1 MKVDITDTLCYWK
14 YNFDTNNI
22 LEFLKESYDVMEF
35 IDAERD
41 GHGLWNK
48 SIDESEIKNIKKGY
62 LPKLILDGI
71 GFCKDIYQSTYNSVL
86 TGAWINVVRA
96 KRARQPI
103 RDAKGEY
110 IYHNHV
116 SIAKRNNEYIPDYTF
131 VFYLQMP
138 DNLSGDDGK
147 LFFKDYDGNE
157 YSILP
162 NVGECIILKG
172 DVPHAPIDA
181 PNSSKDR
188 IVLAGNVTFLN
199 NKLKKTF
206 I

>member
-1 MKVDITDTLCYWK
+1 M
-14 YNFDTNNI
+14 
-22 LEFLKESYDVMEF
+22 
-35 IDAERD
+35 
-41 GHGLWNK
+41 
-48 SIDESEIKNIKKGY
+48 KNIKSLALLGLCTLFLWSCGGGSEGNGESTSNSEDFSVFYEKFTT
-62 LPKLILDGI
+62 DSA
-71 GFCKDIYQSTYNSVL
+71 YQV
-86 TGAWINVVRA
+86 AAIA
-96 KRARQPI
+96 FPI
-103 RDAKGEY
+103 
-110 IYHNHV
+110 
-116 SIAKRNNEYIPDYTF
+116 EYIPDYTF
-131 VFYLQMP
+131 VFYFQMP
-138 DNLSGDDGK
+138 DNLSEDDGK
-147 LFFKDYDGNE
+147 LFFKDYDGKE